1 MYKLDLMGSVPLYQ
15 QIVDQ
20 TREAINKGY
29 LVQGDQLPSVR
40 EMAKLLVVNTS
51 TVSRAYKEMENAG
64 MIQAVVG
71 RGTFISFD
79 QSRMDFER
87 RKMEEE
93 VEKVFKDAFRMGFSK
108 EDLIEI
114 IDRLKGGEEGGEE

>member
-1 MYKLDLMGSVPLYQ
+1 MFKLDLMGSVPLYQ

-114 IDRLKGGEEGGEE
+114 IDRLKGGEE